1 MITFIKNEIR
11 HWVSD
16 FWKYMD
22 TTIPRGV
29 NGEMFIDLKYT
40 NRENINSYL
49 ESHKDAQIRLLEQVA
64 IRDFMNQD
72 TKTIEEKMRR
82 YNE

>member
-22 TTIPRGV
+22 TTIPEGV

-72 TKTIEEKMRR
+72 TKTIEEKMGR
-82 YNE
+82 YDE